1 MARVDIPV
9 FDWPK
14 APFPYL
20 KYPLEK
26 HERENKAEEERCLEM
41 VRNVNEVS
49 YYMLAW
55 KPMSACGDRVTIW
68 RSCHLHFS
76 ERKTQIQSIVSEC
89 SMRLSLFKL
98 DSIKINSA

>member
-41 VRNVNEVS
+41 VRIISCLAVKTAQAFQSRVN
-49 YYMLAW
+49 
-55 KPMSACGDRVTIW
+55 
-68 RSCHLHFS
+68 
-76 ERKTQIQSIVSEC
+76 
-89 SMRLSLFKL
+89 
-98 DSIKINSA
+98 

>member
-1 MARVDIPV
+1 MSVIGNGLIKCLSAGALSTTRSKALVRVDIPV

-41 VRNVNEVS
+41 VRNIKDVRLNLVTRVIHTFSQTEAS
-49 YYMLAW
+49 RLFILAF
-55 KPMSACGDRVTIW
+55 M
-68 RSCHLHFS
+68 
-76 ERKTQIQSIVSEC
+76 
-89 SMRLSLFKL
+89 
-98 DSIKINSA
+98 